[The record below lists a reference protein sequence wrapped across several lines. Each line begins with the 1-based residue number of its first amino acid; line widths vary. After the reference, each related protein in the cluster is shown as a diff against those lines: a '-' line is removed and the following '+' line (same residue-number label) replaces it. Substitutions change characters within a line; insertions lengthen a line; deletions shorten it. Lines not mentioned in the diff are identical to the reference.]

1 MGYILKSSK
10 LLIILFITF
19 LFSCQ
24 QNRNT
29 MTEPVRVIPMRDFFR
44 NPDIAY
50 FSLSPNGDKISFTKP
65 YKNRMNIFVSALGSK
80 DTTQVTF
87 IEDRDV
93 AAYFW
98 KTNKRIIYVRDN
110 DGDENY
116 HLYAVDDDG
125 KNQMDLTPFDEVNVQ
140 VVDELEENENEV
152 LIGMNKRNPELFDV
166 YRLNINTGDLK
177 LEAENPGG
185 VTNWVTDHD
194 GNIRVAVQSDG
205 VNTNLLY
212 RDNIKENF
220 KSVLTTSFKES
231 VSPLFFTFDNNYLY
245 AASNLGRDK
254 AAIVKFDIANGKEM
268 EVIYQNDEVDVDGL
282 DYSKKRKVLTAITY
296 TTEKEQVKYLDK
308 EYEGM
313 YEKLKDLLGGKY
325 EIIITSQNKNED
337 KFLVR
342 TISDR
347 SLGASYF
354 YDATKKEITKIAERA
369 PWLNENEMCEMKP
382 IVYKAKDG
390 LMIHGYLTL
399 PSGVEAKNLPVVI
412 NPHGGPWARDEW
424 GWNAEV
430 QFLAN
435 RGYAVLQMNFRGS
448 TGYGRNFWEASFK
461 QWGLSMQ
468 QDITD
473 GVEYLVKEGI
483 ADPKR
488 VAIYGASYGGYAT
501 LAGITS
507 TPELYACAVDYVGVS
522 NLFTF
527 METIPPYW
535 KPFLNMMHEMVGDP
549 KKDSTL
555 MHDAS
560 PVYFVD
566 KIKCPLF
573 IAQGANDPRVNK
585 AESDQVVEALKK
597 RGVQVEYMV
606 KDDEGHGFGN
616 EENQFDFYGAMEKFL
631 AKHMGGRIGE

>member
-1 MGYILKSSK
+1 MNNMLKSSS
-10 LLIILFITF
+10 LLNIFAILV

-24 QNRNT
+24 QNQNK
-29 MTEPVRVIPMRDFFR
+29 MIEPVRVIPMKDFFR

-65 YKNRMNIFVSALGSK
+65 YKNRMNIFVSDLGSD

-93 AAYFW
+93 EAYFW

-125 KNQMDLTPFDEVNVQ
+125 KNQKDLTPYDEVNVQ

-177 LEAENPGG
+177 MEAENPGG
-185 VTNWVTDHD
+185 VTNWVTDHK

-212 RDNIKENF
+212 RDDIKENF

-231 VSPLFFTFDNNYLY
+231 VSPLFFTFDNKFLY

-254 AAIVKFDIANGKEM
+254 AAIVKFDIANGKEL

-296 TTEKEQVKYLDK
+296 TTDKEQVKYLDK

-313 YEKLKDLLGGKY
+313 YEKLKELLGDKY

-354 YDATKKEITKIAERA
+354 YDAAKKEISKIADRA
-369 PWLNENEMCEMKP
+369 PWLDENEMCEMKP
-382 IVYKAKDG
+382 IVYKANDG
-390 LMIHGYLTL
+390 LTIHGYLTL
-399 PSGVEAKNLPVVI
+399 PKGIEAKNLPVVI

-448 TGYGRNFWEASFK
+448 TGYGRKFWEASFK
-461 QWGLSMQ
+461 QWGLNMQ

-527 METIPPYW
+527 MQTIPPYW
-535 KPFLNMMHEMVGDP
+535 KPFLNMMYEMVGDP

-631 AKHMGGRIGE
+631 AKHLGGRIGE

>member
-1 MGYILKSSK
+1 MNNMLKSSS
-10 LLIILFITF
+10 LLNIFAILV

-24 QNRNT
+24 QNQNK
-29 MTEPVRVIPMRDFFR
+29 MIEPVRVIPMKDFFR

-50 FSLSPNGDKISFTKP
+50 FSLSPNGEKISFTKP
-65 YKNRMNIFVSALGSK
+65 YKNRMNIFVSALGSD

-93 AAYFW
+93 EAYFW

-125 KNQMDLTPFDEVNVQ
+125 KNQKDLTPYDEVNVQ

-177 LEAENPGG
+177 MEAENPGG
-185 VTNWVTDHD
+185 VTNWVTDHK

-212 RDNIKENF
+212 RDDIKENF

-231 VSPLFFTFDNNYLY
+231 VSPLFFTFDNKFLY

-254 AAIVKFDIANGKEM
+254 AAIVKFDIANGKEL

-296 TTEKEQVKYLDK
+296 TTDKEQVKYLDK

-313 YEKLKDLLGGKY
+313 YEKLKELLGDKY

-354 YDATKKEITKIAERA
+354 YDAAKKEISKIADRA
-369 PWLNENEMCEMKP
+369 PWLDENEMCEMKP

-390 LMIHGYLTL
+390 LTIHGYLTL
-399 PSGVEAKNLPVVI
+399 PKGIESKNLPVVI

-448 TGYGRNFWEASFK
+448 TGYGRKFWEASFK

-473 GVEYLVKEGI
+473 GVEFLVKEGI

-527 METIPPYW
+527 MQTIPPYW
-535 KPFLNMMHEMVGDP
+535 KPFLNMMYEMVGDP

-631 AKHMGGRIGE
+631 AKHLGGRIGE